1 MKKALVHLTDFEPS
15 DFTYKYDLGISLPR
29 SVLSHPKQKV
39 YIYEIDDESSHKMAI
54 GIDNNDSENII
65 AKENGQ
71 YYKVLEGVQGNMFLL
86 LADLA
91 PRLQKRSKKRSLDAA
106 SDTVSDGS
114 CSDSP
119 NVSDQLDH

>member
-15 DFTYKYDLGISLPR
+15 DFTYKYDLGIILPR
-29 SVLSHPKQKV
+29 SVLSHPEQKV

-54 GIDNNDSENII
+54 GIDKNDSENII
-65 AKENGQ
+65 AKDNGQ

-91 PRLQKRSKKRSLDAA
+91 PRLQKRSQKRSLDAA

-114 CSDSP
+114 IGDSLD
-119 NVSDQLDH
+119 VTDQLNH